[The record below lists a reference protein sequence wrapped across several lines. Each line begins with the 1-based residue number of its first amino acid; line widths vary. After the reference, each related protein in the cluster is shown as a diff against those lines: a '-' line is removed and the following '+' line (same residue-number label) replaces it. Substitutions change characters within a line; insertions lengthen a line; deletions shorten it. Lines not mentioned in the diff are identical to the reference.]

1 MSGQACDIFILGG
14 GPAGL
19 SAALTAHAR
28 GRRAIVLTNDPAASP
43 LARAGRID
51 NYPGLTGVS
60 GLALL
65 EAMVQ
70 GVKEQGIDVT
80 IGRATGIMASGGR
93 FYITAEQD
101 FYEAKSLILATGAQ
115 QGTKPVPG
123 EAELLGRG
131 VSYCA
136 TCDGMLYKGRDVAV
150 LNMGGPGQEAAE
162 FLQSL
167 GCRVEYFDKK
177 RAGSYVISGDNKVE
191 AVVADGTTYPVAGVF
206 VMRATMAAET
216 LLPDLALEEGHIRV
230 DETMAA
236 SVTGVFAAGD
246 CTGRPY
252 QVARAVG
259 QGNMAALSADKFLKS
274 QENQ

>member
-1 MSGQACDIFILGG
+1 MSGQAYDIFILGG

-19 SAALTAHAR
+19 SAALTARAR
-28 GRRAIVLTNDPAASP
+28 GRRVMVLTNDPAASP
-43 LARAGRID
+43 LAKAGRID

-65 EAMVQ
+65 EAMVR
-70 GVKEQGIDVT
+70 GVKEQGIELVL
-80 IGRATGIMASGGR
+80 GRATGVMTSGGR

-123 EAELLGRG
+123 EAELLGKG
-131 VSYCA
+131 ASYCA
-136 TCDGMLYKGRDVAV
+136 TCDGMLYRGRDVAV
-150 LNMGGPGQEAAE
+150 LDMGGPGREAAD

-177 RAGSYVISGDNKVE
+177 RAKSYAISGDDKVE
-191 AVVADGTTYPVAGVF
+191 AVVADGVSYPVAGVF

-216 LLPDLALEEGHIRV
+216 LLPGLALEEGHIRV
-230 DETMAA
+230 DKTMAA

-246 CTGRPY
+246 CAGRPY

-259 QGNMAALSADKFLKS
+259 QGNMAALSADKYLQS